1 MATSFSLA
9 YEMEVVDLLIEIEM
23 AITRT
28 IVQETRDNNANVERH
43 LDWSEEEQKA
53 TTIWIASYHQRTIAQ
68 YNKRARER
76 LFQQGDLVSRQLFE
90 NIVEIE
96 ANKLQGIWEGPYV
109 VTKMEELGAYH
120 LQTIDET

>member
-9 YEMEVVDLLIEIEM
+9 YEMEVVLLIEIEM

-28 IVQETRDNNANVERH
+28 IVQETRDNNANVKRH
-43 LDWSEEEQKA
+43 LDWSKEEQKA

-96 ANKLQGIWEGPYV
+96 TNKLQGIWEGPYV
-109 VTKMEELGAYH
+109 VTKMGELGAYH